1 MVAPSGSAILAIFLP
16 LVVAVLSHLIAK
28 SPKGGSELAKAIC
41 ILTSYMTFFII
52 SSLIFAVQNG
62 PIRVQ
67 LFTIS
72 LPIGIVN
79 IGLYVDSL
87 ALVPAFLSSL
97 FTALALTYNVYYLS
111 PYNRA
116 YNVGWEFNRSYSFI
130 LLFNGAMLG
139 TLFSS
144 TLLGLIIFWELVS
157 VCSYVLISFWNEDRF
172 SLWAATKCFIMT
184 HVGSLALLM
193 ATIILY
199 FTTGTLEISELGQM
213 IPLGDS
219 VISIIFPLLL
229 IAALP
234 KTVLFPLHT
243 WLPDGTV
250 APTSATVVFHVC
262 GFQTGIYMIIRFFSD
277 VFRVHIISA
286 AKMPLSLL
294 FGNVSVW
301 SFGISMIGAITF
313 IIGALNGL
321 VENNFKRIVAY
332 GTISGL
338 GCIIMAAGL
347 TTPLCIVASLFL
359 MISHAFCFGLLFL
372 CAGAILYA
380 TGKHDINEMSGLYW
394 HMPITTFCCLIGIFT
409 WSTVPLL
416 SEFAGKYL
424 LFHATINA
432 QATLFTAIA
441 FLGCI
446 LNVAIAMRLMH
457 SILMQKF
464 PKSPFKLPVE
474 DPPAIM
480 LIPMVLMA
488 FFLIIFGI
496 APTTLLNS
504 LVIPAAKDIGLPAI
518 VVAQWLIETPLGF
531 WNPPAIV
538 ISMVVFF
545 ALFLGMMFYLGK
557 AATFYRKSLSEETF
571 KPFLCGEDMNL
582 LDYPYGD
589 YFYHVLTNI
598 VKVDYACKASNVDVA
613 YNNLSKKFFNF
624 CGKLLRLDIQQN
636 YFVAFASFIVGAIVI
651 ILIAVLGG

>member
-1 MVAPSGSAILAIFLP
+1 MAFPSGSAVLAIFLP
-16 LVVAVLSHLIAK
+16 VVVAVLSHLIAK
-28 SPKGGSELAKAIC
+28 SPKGGSKLAKAIC
-41 ILTSYMTFFII
+41 ILASYITLFII
-52 SSLIFAVQNG
+52 SSLIFAVQDG

-72 LPIGIVN
+72 LPTGIVN
-79 IGLYVDSL
+79 VGLYVDSL

-144 TLLGLIIFWELVS
+144 SLLGLIIFWELVS

-193 ATIILY
+193 ATIIIY
-199 FTTGTLEISELGQM
+199 FTTGTLEISELGQT

-219 VISIIFPLLL
+219 VTSVIFPLLL

-277 VFRVHIISA
+277 VFHAHIISA
-286 AKMPLSLL
+286 TKMPWSLL
-294 FGNVSVW
+294 FGNTSVW
-301 SFGISMIGAITF
+301 SFGISMIGAITL

-359 MISHAFCFGLLFL
+359 MISHALCFGLLFL
-372 CAGAILYA
+372 CAGATIYA
-380 TGKHDINEMSGLYW
+380 TGKHDINEMGGLYQ
-394 HMPITTFCCLIGIFT
+394 HMPITAFCCLIGIFT

-441 FLGCI
+441 FLGCV
-446 LNVAIAMRLMH
+446 LNVGIAMRLMH
-457 SILMQKF
+457 SILMQKSA
-464 PKSPFKLPVE
+464 KSPFKLPVE
-474 DPPAIM
+474 DPPAVM
-480 LIPMVLMA
+480 LVPMVLMA
-488 FFLIIFGI
+488 IFLIVFGI
-496 APTTLLNS
+496 APTIPLSS
-504 LVIPAAKDIGLPAI
+504 LVIPATRDIGFPET
-518 VVAQWLIETPLGF
+518 VVVQWLVKTPLGF
-531 WNPPAIV
+531 WDPSVMV
-538 ISMVVFF
+538 ISIIGLF
-545 ALFLGMMFYLGK
+545 ALFSGIILYLGK
-557 AATFYRKSLSEETF
+557 IAVIHRESSSEETF
-571 KPFLCGEDMNL
+571 KPFLCGEDINL
-582 LDYPYGD
+582 LDCPNGS
-589 YFYHVLTNI
+589 YFYHVLTNV
-598 VKVDYACKASNVDVA
+598 VKVDVACKASNVDIA
-613 YNNLSKKFFNF
+613 YNKLSKKFSDL
-624 CGKLLRLDIQQN
+624 CGKLLRFDIQQN
-636 YFVAFASFIVGAIVI
+636 YFVAFASFIVGVIVI
-651 ILIAVLGG
+651 VLVVALGG